1 MHVLS
6 CFFACIVLTKHL
18 ISHEEKVKSID
29 SLGCLTGKKKMEQLW
44 KLNNVGNT
52 YAHIE
57 LSHITG
63 NRIDLAGF

>member
-1 MHVLS
+1 MHILS

-29 SLGCLTGKKKMEQLW
+29 SLGCLTGKKNGTAMEV
-44 KLNNVGNT
+44 NVGNT